1 MPWRRWVFVLSLI
14 SLTLG
19 GAVTLRAADDDDAD
33 DDDKVAEEQSDP
45 KADPAQPASKEDQ
58 YFELMRVFADT
69 FEQIERNY
77 VKDVDRRKLV
87 EAALR
92 GMMEELDPY
101 SNYISPD
108 DLARFNVQVE
118 QEFSG
123 IGIQVTI
130 DPHTRRLTVT
140 SPLPGTPAY
149 KAGIQAGDT
158 IMEING
164 KTTEKMSVDDA
175 VRVLKGKEGEE
186 VTIGV
191 MHQGNPK
198 VEQLKMPRARI
209 HVATVQGDSYKPDG
223 TWNFMLDSERKIG
236 YVRVSAF
243 SRNTTRELR
252 ETLSDLTAQ
261 GMKGLILDLR
271 FNPGGL
277 LTSAVEIADLFL
289 EEGKIVST
297 KGKNTEER
305 VQYAKRPGTFADFPM
320 AVLVN
325 RYSASASE
333 IVSAALQDHHRAVV
347 IGERTWGKGSVQNV
361 IELENGK
368 SALKLTTASYHRPSG
383 KNIHRF
389 PDSKESDEWG
399 VLPDENYEVK
409 FTLPEMQ
416 SYLDYRRARDVLNK
430 EGPPKSE
437 FVDRQLAKA
446 DEYLIEKITGEKPS
460 EPTAKADAAK
470 VPEKTSEKAP
480 EKPVPKKPESKDEGA
495 KPQTKESKGA
505 KDEASLRD
513 NLRRLRNLPRQLVA
527 HPTAAA

>member
-1 MPWRRWVFVLSLI
+1 MPWRRWVLVLPLI
-14 SLTLG
+14 AITLG
-19 GAVTLRAADDDDAD
+19 GGGRLRAADDDDDGDDENVTLPQTEPAD
-33 DDDKVAEEQSDP
+33 D
-45 KADPAQPASKEDQ
+45 PAKPGTKEDQ

-130 DPHTRRLTVT
+130 DPNSKRLTVT

-149 KAGIQAGDT
+149 KAGVKAGDT
-158 IMEING
+158 IMNING
-164 KTTEKMSVDDA
+164 KTTEKMTVDDA
-175 VRVLKGKEGEE
+175 VKVLKGKEGEE

-191 MHQGNPK
+191 THAGK
-198 VEQLKMPRARI
+198 TEVELLKMPRAKI
-209 HVATVQGDSYKPDG
+209 HVATVQGDIYKTDG
-223 TWNFMLDSERKIG
+223 TWNFMVDPEKKIG
-236 YVRVSAF
+236 YIRLTAF
-243 SRNTTRELR
+243 SRNTASELR
-252 ETLSDLTAQ
+252 KALIDLTSH

-297 KGKNTEER
+297 KGRNTEER
-305 VQYAKRPGTFADFPM
+305 VQYAKRPGTFSGFPM

-333 IVSAALQDHHRAVV
+333 IVSAALQDHKRAVV
-347 IGERTWGKGSVQNV
+347 VGERTWGKGSVQNV
-361 IELENGK
+361 IELESGK

-389 PDSKESDEWG
+389 PDSKDSDEWG
-399 VLPDENYEVK
+399 VMPDEHYLVQ
-409 FTLPEMQ
+409 FSLPEMETYVKFRHQ
-416 SYLDYRRARDVLNK
+416 RDVLSK

-446 DEYLIEKITGEKPS
+446 EEYLTEKITGVKKS
-460 EPTAKADAAK
+460 DSTAKADAAAL
-470 VPEKTSEKAP
+470 PEKAP
-480 EKPVPKKPESKDEGA
+480 EKSPEKADPKDDGA
-495 KPQTKESKGA
+495 KSEGKDPKSSKN
-505 KDEASLRD
+505 EASARD
-513 NLRRLRNLPRQLVA
+513 LLRRLRELPRQMVA
-527 HPTAAA
+527 YPNLAA